1 MLSSKVNTLL
11 SKLFRVKIVRYRP
24 PFDLARETIIRTY
37 SVDLVIDGGANR
49 GQWASE
55 VRAKFNDL
63 PVISIEPVNAAFQVL
78 TRSTQSHKN
87 WTALNV
93 ALGKESSTALMNV
106 ASNGE
111 QSSSLL
117 KPSSHLV
124 HYPTVGFHDTQTTN
138 VITLDSI
145 DIPIESKI
153 YLKLD
158 LQGNELAALQGA
170 TATLEKVLAIE
181 IEMTTIQ
188 MYEGQ
193 GTFLEVANFLANHGF
208 SLFSFADSFRDPSG
222 QSIYVDVIFARDNHV
237 VSN

>member
-1 MLSSKVNTLL
+1 MLSSKVNILL
-11 SKLFRVKIVRYRP
+11 TKLFRVKIVRYRP
-24 PFDLARETIIRTY
+24 PFDLARENLIQTH

-55 VRAKFNDL
+55 VKAKFKDL
-63 PVISIEPVNAAFQVL
+63 PIISIEPVNAAFQVL
-78 TRSTQSHKN
+78 SRSTQSHKN

-93 ALGKESSTALMNV
+93 ALGNESSTALMNV

-117 KPSSHLV
+117 RPSSHLI
-124 HYPTVGFHDTQTTN
+124 HYPSVSFHDTQITN

-145 DIPIESKI
+145 EIPTDSRI

-158 LQGNELAALQGA
+158 LQGNELTALHGA
-170 TATLEKVLAIE
+170 TATLEKVVAIE

-193 GTFLEVANFLANHGF
+193 GTFLEVANLLANLGF

-222 QSIYVDVIFARDNHV
+222 QSIYVDVIFAKDKHV